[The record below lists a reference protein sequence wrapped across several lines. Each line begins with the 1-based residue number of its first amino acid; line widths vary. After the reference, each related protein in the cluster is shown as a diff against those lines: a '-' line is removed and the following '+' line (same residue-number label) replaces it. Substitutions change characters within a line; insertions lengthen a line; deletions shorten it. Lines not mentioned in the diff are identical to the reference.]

1 MSNARR
7 NALLISVGGGKGGV
21 GKSLVAANLSV
32 ALTRLGMRV
41 TLVDADLGAAN
52 QHTLFG
58 LTNRGVTLHSFL
70 EKDVGSLEEALVP
83 TGVPRLNLLPGT
95 SGVIGAAHI
104 GHARKLK
111 LVRHI
116 AALDTEVVVID
127 CGAGVGND
135 VLDFTD
141 LADLRVVV
149 TTPQLTALQNA
160 YAFLK
165 GAVVRGFR
173 HAART
178 RFEQERF
185 DVASSRVETERLE
198 PWLRR
203 LDLEAPALVEHLR
216 VLQQSWGGYVFG
228 NLLQHD
234 GERRVIDGLVRM
246 VHDFLGVDLGTLGH
260 LRSSAGAHTSVTQ
273 RQPLLVT
280 EPRGEAARVLHAA
293 AERLLTVDVRALRE
307 RRRRPPEGVPA
318 ERAPREASEPYEPRT
333 SDPANEPEHLETSR
347 LADHVRRHTRHPA
360 RTTVPLHVGERAAD
374 AELLDVSSGG
384 ARLRTSLELEAGDE
398 VAFAL
403 DVDGRA
409 SRLAAVV
416 RWTEG
421 ELVGVELRDPSD
433 GRTLRVA
440 AGLRPTSDLGERPAD
455 ARAS

>member
-58 LTNRGVTLHSFL
+58 LTSRGVTLHSFL

-95 SGVIGAAHI
+95 SGVIGATHI

-127 CGAGVGND
+127 CGAGVSND

-178 RFEQERF
+178 RFEQDRF
-185 DVASSRVETERLE
+185 DVASSRVETERLD

-203 LDLEAPALVEHLR
+203 LELESPALVAHLR

-260 LRSSAGAHTSVTQ
+260 LRSTASAHASVTQ
-273 RQPLLVT
+273 RQPLLVA

-307 RRRRPPEGVPA
+307 RRRRPPEAAPA
-318 ERAPREASEPYEPRT
+318 ESAPPFHEAYELQP
-333 SDPANEPEHLETSR
+333 SDPSNEPSHVETSR

-360 RTTVPLHVGERAAD
+360 RTVVPLHHRDHVAD
-374 AELLDVSSGG
+374 AELVDVSTGG
-384 ARLRTSLELEAGDE
+384 ARVRTSLRLERGDE
-398 VAFAL
+398 VSFSVG
-403 DVDGRA
+403 VDGRA
-409 SRLAAVV
+409 SMLVAVV

-421 ELVGVELRDPSD
+421 ELVGVELRDPAD
-433 GRTLRVA
+433 GRALRIA
-440 AGLRPTSDLGERPAD
+440 AGLRPTSDVGELPVD